1 MNATLFRQHIWR
13 GDIFSGKWLRDLRS
27 SLHPGTNSKL
37 GRKHLVARGKLT
49 VQDQWS
55 PLITR
60 DAIHTAS
67 LRYVS
72 NNDKIR
78 SALHMNFRPIAER
91 RLIGYVMLF
100 WKTRSMAVQ
109 SNPEVVFSHPE
120 TLRPRDLFTLKRV
133 SQPNQPRCRSVR
145 WTVAVYSTWS
155 CRQDVMSGQLGQYPL
170 HFLIGA

>member
-1 MNATLFRQHIWR
+1 M
-13 GDIFSGKWLRDLRS
+13 
-27 SLHPGTNSKL
+27 
-37 GRKHLVARGKLT
+37 ARGKLT
-49 VQDQWS
+49 VQDQWP

-72 NNDKIR
+72 SNDKIR
-78 SALHMNFRPIAER
+78 STLHMNLRPIAER